1 MFSLKQTRSTVIIGR
16 ECIVLRSKVY
26 YLNKI
31 LIVFSLSKNFYI
43 NRERVLERAVK
54 FNYWLLVI
62 IFLYTTFNGAV
73 RKWLL
78 DSAILDF
85 FTFLVQL
92 GMLVV
97 VILAYKRELW
107 GDLKII
113 LIAYGVALVLLAV
126 NPRNATLIHGAVG
139 FILHFSVWLFCFIY
153 YQNRDVFPYEQM
165 VKLTIIVL
173 FIQFG
178 LGVVQYNLPNTHF
191 INKYIGDDAGANAFV
206 GDRVRISGTF
216 SYISGFTAFL
226 CFCGFFIWSLAIYR
240 VNIVVRYLLA
250 LLSFL
255 CVLMS
260 GSRSVF
266 IIFSLPVIASVL
278 EDFMQP
284 SSRVV
289 GTIALVLFLAAAP
302 ILYMN
307 LEFVSIIVDNY
318 AQRVETGASSRGD
331 QDTRVF
337 GPLEEVQNFRGEY
350 DVFGV
355 GLGATYVGVNKLLGK
370 SFFTREYGYYEE
382 IAERIIL
389 EGGFVLF
396 FIRIGMFILLY
407 LYSNLPKIYLIPFL
421 IIVTFYFNLCFN
433 IPNIIYFILGFCMV
447 DKAYHLRK
455 QNQVAFR

>member
-1 MFSLKQTRSTVIIGR
+1 M
-16 ECIVLRSKVY
+16 
-26 YLNKI
+26 
-31 LIVFSLSKNFYI
+31 
-43 NRERVLERAVK
+43 LEKAAK
-54 FNYWLLVI
+54 FNYWLLAV

-73 RKWLL
+73 RKWVI

-97 VILAYKRELW
+97 VVFAYKRDLW
-107 GDLKII
+107 GDTKII
-113 LIAYGVALVLLAV
+113 LVVYGVILALFAV
-126 NPRNATLIHGAVG
+126 NPRNATIIHGAVG
-139 FILHFSVWLFCFIY
+139 FILHFSVWLTCFIY
-153 YQNRDVFPYEQM
+153 YQNRDIFPYEQL

-173 FIQFG
+173 FVQFG
-178 LGVVQYNLPNTHF
+178 LGVVQYSLPNTHF
-191 INKYIGDDAGANAFV
+191 LNKYLSDDAGANAFV

-240 VNIVVRYLLA
+240 VNILVRYMLA
-250 LLSFL
+250 FLSFL

-260 GSRSVF
+260 GSRSIF

-278 EDFMQP
+278 EDFIQP

-289 GTIALVLFLAAAP
+289 GGIALLLFLLAAP
-302 ILYMN
+302 ILYTN
-307 LEFVSIIVDNY
+307 LEFVNIAVDNY

-331 QDTRVF
+331 QDTRIF
-337 GPLEEVQNFRGEY
+337 GPLEEVTKFRGEQGI
-350 DVFGV
+350 FGV

-370 SFFTREYGYYEE
+370 SFFTKEYGYYEE

-396 FIRIGMFILLY
+396 FIRVLMFLLLY
-407 LYSNLPKIYLIPFL
+407 LYSNLPRIYLIPFL
-421 IIVTFYFNLCFN
+421 FIVTFYFNLCFN

-447 DKAYHLRK
+447 DKAYHLRD
-455 QNQVAFR
+455 QEQAALA